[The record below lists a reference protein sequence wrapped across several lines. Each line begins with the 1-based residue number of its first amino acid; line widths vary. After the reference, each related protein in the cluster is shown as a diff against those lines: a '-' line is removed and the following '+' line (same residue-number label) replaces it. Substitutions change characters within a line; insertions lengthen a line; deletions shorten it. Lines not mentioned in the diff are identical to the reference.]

1 MTVTKFIFHQ
11 NQSRTPTNDSLLY
24 LKIKKE
30 EVEGNNSV
38 LYDVTNVDDNI
49 FETTDHMKIP
59 RTLPSL
65 RWVVLLYVHEDSH
78 SHSTVFT
85 NNCRLHRNCSIF
97 NYKGEL

>member
-49 FETTDHMKIP
+49 FETTDH
-59 RTLPSL
+59 
-65 RWVVLLYVHEDSH
+65 HEDTQDPPISQVGG
-78 SHSTVFT
+78 TAVRAW
-85 NNCRLHRNCSIF
+85 RLPQSQHCI
-97 NYKGEL
+97 YKQL